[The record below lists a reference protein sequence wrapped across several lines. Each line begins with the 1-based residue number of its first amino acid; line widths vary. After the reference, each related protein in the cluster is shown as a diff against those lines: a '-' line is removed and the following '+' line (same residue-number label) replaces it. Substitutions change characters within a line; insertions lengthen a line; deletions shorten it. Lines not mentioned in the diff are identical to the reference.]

1 MDDFELELKLDFL
14 EEATQLLEDC
24 EGAFL
29 ELEAGQGDK
38 NEQIDKI
45 FRLAHNIKGTSR
57 AVEFG
62 DVAEFTHEMEE
73 LILKVKNGEL
83 ETTERVITT
92 FLKCSDHLTEMISGL
107 KENIDATFDSSEVI
121 DLIKS
126 VSSGQAQ
133 EENTESEP
141 EAKVEATEAFEEE
154 EEEEEVFD
162 ESELEGL
169 EFSNVDEDDEVE
181 ESIVAAIE
189 SESSEESAPAICPE
203 ENPHMNL
210 AALADLEALMGTQEK
225 KKEELLEA
233 TEVQGIKAD
242 DAPAPMVEEKV
253 KVQENTNVVDIKEAS
268 KKVEDKKPQAPAAG
282 KPAPSAARAKPE
294 ETIRIGVSR
303 VEKLNNYVGELVILQ
318 TVLSE
323 YKELLGDSNAR
334 RSLNHLNKIS
344 KEIQDI
350 SMRMRM
356 VPLKATLNKM
366 QRIVRDTSKALGKEV
381 VLEIIGEETEV
392 DKTVLEQLGDPL
404 VHIVRNA
411 VDHGL
416 EASVE
421 DRLAVGK
428 NRAGKVQIKAFHE
441 GNNLVIEIIDDG
453 KGINPEII
461 KKIAIEKGVIKS
473 TDVLTDN
480 EAINLIFAPGFSTK
494 EEVSEISGRGVG
506 MDVVKKNIQNISG
519 FVDVK
524 STIGTGS
531 VFRIQLPLT
540 MAIIDGMVTRINN
553 EKYVIPLNL
562 VHETIPVEGA
572 NYKQVNNVGG
582 CIVLRGQVLPAFRLG
597 NLLKREKKEENL
609 KNEIALVVRTEEL
622 DFAVLVDDILRQQQ
636 VVIKSIGEEITN
648 TLGFMGSS
656 ILGDGMPALILDLKE
671 LVIDKVQKVNK
682 DKKIKKVKKIA
693 A

>member
-14 EEATQLLEDC
+14 EEAAQLLEDC

-29 ELEAGQGDK
+29 ELESGIGDR
-38 NEQIDKI
+38 NEQVDKI

-73 LILKVKNGEL
+73 LILKVKNGSIDISEK
-83 ETTERVITT
+83 VITI
-92 FLKCSDHLTEMISGL
+92 FLKCSDHLSNMISTL
-107 KENIDATFDSSEVI
+107 RENIEATFDSSEVI
-121 DLIKS
+121 QLIKS
-126 VSSGQAQ
+126 VSNGEEADTFVEEDISSNDNEEIESAFEDLDESQFEEDLSGQDVLDA
-133 EENTESEP
+133 EELDGLRFENIEKRIEP
-141 EAKVEATEAFEEE
+141 K
-154 EEEEEVFD
+154 
-162 ESELEGL
+162 
-169 EFSNVDEDDEVE
+169 
-181 ESIVAAIE
+181 IE
-189 SESSEESAPAICPE
+189 SSIDLGEDTSFVNA
-203 ENPHMNL
+203 
-210 AALADLEALMGTQEK
+210 AALADLEALLGTQAIK
-225 KKEELLEA
+225 QEELKNA
-233 TEVQGIKAD
+233 KEVQGITEKD
-242 DAPAPMVEEKV
+242 LPEELKEKQPENIIELKPKEVV
-253 KVQENTNVVDIKEAS
+253 KEEV
-268 KKVEDKKPQAPAAG
+268 KKVESKT
-282 KPAPSAARAKPE
+282 PSKNIKPE

-303 VEKLNNYVGELVILQ
+303 VELLNNYVGELVILQ

-323 YKELLGDSNAR
+323 YKELLESSNAR
-334 RSLNHLNKIS
+334 RSLNHLNKIT

-381 VLEIIGEETEV
+381 SLEIIGEETEV

-416 EASVE
+416 ENNSE
-421 DRLAVGK
+421 DRISQGK
-428 NRAGKVQIKAFHE
+428 SAAGNIKIKAFHE

-461 KKIAIEKGVIKS
+461 RKIAIEKKVISENDK
-473 TDVLTDN
+473 LTDL
-480 EAINLIFAPGFSTK
+480 EIINLIFAPGFSTK

-506 MDVVKKNIQNISG
+506 MDVVKRNIQNISG
-519 FVDVK
+519 VVDVK
-524 STIGTGS
+524 SEIGKGS

-540 MAIIDGMVTRINN
+540 MAIIDGMVTQINN
-553 EKYVIPLNL
+553 EKYVVPLNL

-572 NYKQVNNVGG
+572 NFKQVNNVGG

-597 NLLKREKKEENL
+597 KLLKRGDQTEPV
-609 KNEIALVVRTEEL
+609 KNEIALIVKTEEL

-636 VVIKSIGEEITN
+636 VVIKTLGEEIKN
-648 TLGFMGSS
+648 SLGFMGSS
-656 ILGDGMPALILDLKE
+656 ILGDGKPALILDLKE
-671 LVIDKVQKVNK
+671 LVTD
-682 DKKIKKVKKIA
+682 KIKHMKSKPASVKA